1 MYYFANFNLTE
12 ISKMRGKPHQNISY
26 IYVRAL
32 RKLREIREG
41 GQDE

>member
-12 ISKMRGKPHQNISY
+12 ISKMRGKQHQNISD
-26 IYVRAL
+26 IHVQAL
-32 RKLREIREG
+32 EKLREIMDS

>member
-1 MYYFANFNLTE
+1 MYYFANFHLTE

-32 RKLREIREG
+32 RKLREIKEG
-41 GQDE
+41 AQDE